1 MTTSNPSKGGEG
13 RGLKG
18 RYGSEWGKFRGVK
31 NEKISILNSMLYLFG
46 YLYLSGYQIINSY

>member
-1 MTTSNPSKGGEG
+1 MTTPNPSKGGEG

-31 NEKISILNSMLYLFG
+31 NEKISI
-46 YLYLSGYQIINSY
+46 